1 MLFYQVLYGLI
12 SVFDLFLPSFDLL
25 RAGSLTVR
33 PWHITYTHS
42 LLLEGLLVHLV
53 DQQVHILAHLFQ
65 LIPELFVFSLEKF
78 LFLGIVS
85 ESLYELGRVSHLLK
99 LGPRL
104 LKGLLDKLVRVPLL
118 YHFLVVLRHRVVRAC
133 LRNTC

>member
-1 MLFYQVLYGLI
+1 M
-12 SVFDLFLPSFDLL
+12 
-25 RAGSLTVR
+25 
-33 PWHITYTHS
+33 
-42 LLLEGLLVHLV
+42 VHLV
-53 DQQVHILAHLFQ
+53 DQKVHILAHLFQ
-65 LIPELFVFSLEKF
+65 LIPELFVFGLEKF
-78 LFLGIVS
+78 LFLGVVS

-118 YHFLVVLRHRVVRAC
+118 YHFLVVLRHRVVSAC